1 MGNQS
6 DVLGRAYEYA
16 CIKSLFDYLSSI
28 RKCVIVQNQ
37 CFINDLENW
46 NSLDSNQQDTMRFS
60 SKAAVKALTCL
71 EPLLADDG
79 MNDVLELLI
88 QPDSKGEE
96 GDVRD
101 ILLIRKSINWE
112 IGLSIKH
119 NHFAVK
125 HSRLGKT
132 LDFGEKWFGH
142 KCSNTYWSAV
152 SAIFMYL
159 NSMKDTQQKWSDIED
174 KQNEIYV
181 PILKAFI
188 DEVKHQNEIDKAAP
202 KRMVEYLLGEF
213 DFYKIISL
221 DSKRLTQI
229 ESFNLHG
236 HLNKPSSNSKPEIE
250 IALVELPT
258 KIVSIDFKENSQ
270 TTVEMIMN
278 NGWQFS
284 FRIHNASTYVETS
297 LKFDIQIVGLP
308 TNIVCLNCPWDD

>member
-1 MGNQS
+1 MGKQS

-71 EPLLADDG
+71 EPLLVDDG

-159 NSMKDTQQKWSDIED
+159 NSMKESQQKWSDIED
-174 KQNEIYV
+174 KQNDVYIPRE
-181 PILKAFI
+181 
-188 DEVKHQNEIDKAAP
+188 
-202 KRMVEYLLGEF
+202 G
-213 DFYKIISL
+213 
-221 DSKRLTQI
+221 
-229 ESFNLHG
+229 
-236 HLNKPSSNSKPEIE
+236 
-250 IALVELPT
+250 
-258 KIVSIDFKENSQ
+258 
-270 TTVEMIMN
+270 
-278 NGWQFS
+278 
-284 FRIHNASTYVETS
+284 
-297 LKFDIQIVGLP
+297 
-308 TNIVCLNCPWDD
+308 